1 MGSAE
6 IYDYFAIANG
16 DVAPPPS
23 ARLLG
28 WRPLGFDP
36 ETGMLSASF
45 EAIEAFLNPAGM
57 VQGGILAAML
67 DDTLGPVA
75 SAVAG
80 GALFAQTL
88 EMKVSYLRPGRVG
101 TIFAERGRDARS
113 CFSKV
118 AFMVPTARPS
128 RRPPPLQRPCVPA
141 RCVVPEREG
150 AVPAVSE
157 TGGSGWFKA
166 LRPRSSRTRSR
177 TRSRRARTDRG
188 NHERRGSTPS
198 AALAADLLNEETGTQ
213 AAWAFRLL
221 VDRIELLP
229 DSDNLQI
236 MLRGDHAVCGG
247 QENPDVVAEAR
258 FGATC
263 FRSGRRLRRGA
274 IPDRCEMALK
284 CKKATH
290 LGRLLLLE

>member
-101 TIFAERGRDARS
+101 TIFAEARVARQGREILFLEGRLYGADGKTIA
-113 CFSKV
+113 
-118 AFMVPTARPS
+118 TAT
-128 RRPPPLQRPCVPA
+128 A
-141 RCVVPEREG
+141 TAK
-150 AVPAVSE
+150 AV
-157 TGGSGWFKA
+157 
-166 LRPRSSRTRSR
+166 RPR
-177 TRSRRARTDRG
+177 
-188 NHERRGSTPS
+188 
-198 AALAADLLNEETGTQ
+198 
-213 AAWAFRLL
+213 
-221 VDRIELLP
+221 
-229 DSDNLQI
+229 
-236 MLRGDHAVCGG
+236 
-247 QENPDVVAEAR
+247 
-258 FGATC
+258 
-263 FRSGRRLRRGA
+263 
-274 IPDRCEMALK
+274 
-284 CKKATH
+284 
-290 LGRLLLLE
+290 